1 MLLCSR
7 AQAAACRLESS
18 GWGLLLLGPSP
29 RHKAHQPTSLCLP
42 VSASPP
48 SWLQHQQQKPAAGSG
63 MSQLLRAAALV
74 LLVPRREWLSSR
86 ASRLQVHHRCQHLM
100 KEQSKWRQQMQRPRM
115 RQRLGQ
121 Q

>member
-1 MLLCSR
+1 
-7 AQAAACRLESS
+7 
-18 GWGLLLLGPSP
+18 
-29 RHKAHQPTSLCLP
+29 
-42 VSASPP
+42 
-48 SWLQHQQQKPAAGSG
+48 